1 MSLSVA
7 MVAMPRRIGG
17 VSLKVFAIMGASM
30 APMMGLLMNL
40 VKLKPSYGASLIAP
54 PMATSRPLTAPMAAS
69 LSILFLSL
77 SGGVKKFGIKKFL
90 FGVEVLGIT
99 MFYGRVRITPV
110 EETGAMGASDSKEV
124 LRSSQEVLMLV

>member
-40 VKLKPSYGASLIAP
+40 VKLNPSYGASLIAP

-69 LSILFLSL
+69 LSMVTDNFFKVFEILTF
-77 SGGVKKFGIKKFL
+77 
-90 FGVEVLGIT
+90 T

-110 EETGAMGASDSKEV
+110 EETGATGSIGVQEGGLVRFK
-124 LRSSQEVLMLV
+124 EVLMLV

>member
-1 MSLSVA
+1 
-7 MVAMPRRIGG
+7 MVAMPRRTGW

-69 LSILFLSL
+69 LSMVTDNFLKVVEILRC
-77 SGGVKKFGIKKFL
+77 
-90 FGVEVLGIT
+90 T
-99 MFYGRVRITPV
+99 MFRVGNPPGGDRGVGTNLTTAGSPI
-110 EETGAMGASDSKEV
+110 GGW
-124 LRSSQEVLMLV
+124 MLV